1 MINRPNDPFMSLP
14 TSTSSRSQLSP
25 AADVFTP
32 CQNGAP
38 GLASSSITN
47 NGSHVSFGGAGSA
60 SHGFPSTH
68 GRVSSLVAT
77 SIPEAA
83 SYPVQTQYG
92 AVGEQS
98 HVTNLR
104 HGMQSLNV
112 HVEPPH
118 FQNFRDA
125 TVADGAFTTDEATTR
140 AFMVTNLNHRDTDF
154 CRIAAQFPV
163 RLSLISCF
171 LLLIVISRLVSTPHP
186 LASTARSYAT
196 RARSSLVSP
205 TIVMPSMPMR
215 MLNKTI
221 LNGDSYDCHPKHMHS
236 TARSHISLV
245 SAMLLMSL
253 ISKAR
258 SLSSS
263 TSTVAMIA

>member
-1 MINRPNDPFMSLP
+1 MINRLNDPFMSLP
-14 TSTSSRSQLSP
+14 TPTSSRNQLSP
-25 AADVFTP
+25 TADVFAP
-32 CQNGAP
+32 CQNDAP

-47 NGSHVSFGGAGSA
+47 NGSHVCFGGAGSA

-98 HVTNLR
+98 HVANLH

-112 HVEPPH
+112 HVEP
-118 FQNFRDA
+118 QNFRDA
-125 TVADGAFTTDEATTR
+125 TVSDGAFTTDEATTR
-140 AFMVTNLNHRDTDF
+140 AFMVTNLNHRDVDF

-163 RLSLISCF
+163 RLSLVSCF
-171 LLLIVISRLVSTPHP
+171 PLLIVISRLVSTPHP
-186 LASTARSYAT
+186 LASTARSSAT

-221 LNGDSYDCHPKHMHS
+221 LSGDSYDCHPKHMHS
-236 TARSHISLV
+236 TARSPISLV
-245 SAMLLMSL
+245 SAMSLMSP
-253 ISKAR
+253 ISKVR

>member
-14 TSTSSRSQLSP
+14 TATSSRSQLSP
-25 AADVFTP
+25 AADAFTP
-32 CQNGAP
+32 YQNGVP
-38 GLASSSITN
+38 GFASSSVTN

-60 SHGFPSTH
+60 SHSFPSTH

-98 HVTNLR
+98 

-140 AFMVTNLNHRDTDF
+140 AFMATNLNHRDVDF

-163 RLSLISCF
+163 RLSHLFSAF
-171 LLLIVISRLVSTPHP
+171 
-186 LASTARSYAT
+186 
-196 RARSSLVSP
+196 
-205 TIVMPSMPMR
+205 
-215 MLNKTI
+215 
-221 LNGDSYDCHPKHMHS
+221 HS
-236 TARSHISLV
+236 
-245 SAMLLMSL
+245 
-253 ISKAR
+253 
-258 SLSSS
+258 
-263 TSTVAMIA
+263 